1 MISVRKGM
9 PREAYRDLEAIKS
22 LASETL
28 ILDPRSRTILIEP
41 AGHLG
46 REVKCRLPLDLR

>member
-1 MISVRKGM
+1 M
-9 PREAYRDLEAIKS
+9 PRESYRNLEAIKS

-28 ILDPRSRTILIEP
+28 ILDPRSRTILVEP
-41 AGHLG
+41 AGYLG

>member
-9 PREAYRDLEAIKS
+9 PREAHRDLEAIKF

-28 ILDPRSRTILIEP
+28 ILDPGSRTILVEP
-41 AGHLG
+41 AGSLG

>member
-9 PREAYRDLEAIKS
+9 LREAYRDLEAIKS

-28 ILDPRSRTILIEP
+28 ILDPRSRTMLVEP

-46 REVKCRLPLDLR
+46 REVKCCLPLDLR